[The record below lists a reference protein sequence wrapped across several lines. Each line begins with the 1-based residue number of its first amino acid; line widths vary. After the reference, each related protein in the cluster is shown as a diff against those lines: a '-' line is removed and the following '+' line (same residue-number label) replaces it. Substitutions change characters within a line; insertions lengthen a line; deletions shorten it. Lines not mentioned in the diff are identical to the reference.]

1 MKVYLIKKEKYK
13 KYESPDVVKRALGR
27 DLKYSEDG
35 APLGCSISNTKN
47 YWIYAE
53 GDCGIDIEE
62 KGRAVKES
70 VVKKLHPLERE
81 YMKALA
87 YGTSEWTDEF
97 LHIWTVKEAWLKL
110 LKTGLSGGLDSFSV
124 LNDDLSYK
132 DGINGYSIY
141 PLSHRNLVGTLI
153 TKDEYEGI
161 ETVKFAGKTA
171 KPCMDYAAD
180 LLAIK
185 AYSKSDLTGKLRL
198 KGYSEDEI
206 RNCIER
212 FEELGYLNDAEYA
225 RRFAESA
232 ALSNKGSGYVRQKLS
247 GSGIAREDMPVFDR
261 EEEYERALAL
271 GRSLF
276 KEIESREE
284 KEKLLAKIGRKL
296 ASSGFDPS
304 TIYKVLAKLR

>member
-1 MKVYLIKKEKYK
+1 MKVYLIKKGKYK

-27 DLKYSEDG
+27 ELTYNEDG

-62 KGRAVKES
+62 KGRVIKES
-70 VVKKLHPLERE
+70 VVKKLHPLERK
-81 YMKALA
+81 YMNALA

-110 LKTGLSGGLDSFSV
+110 LKLGLSGGLDSFSV
-124 LNDDLSYK
+124 LDDDLSYK
-132 DGINGYSIY
+132 DEINGFKVYS
-141 PLSHRNLVGTLI
+141 LSHRDLVGTLI

-161 ETVKFAGKTA
+161 ETVKFSGKTA

-180 LLAIK
+180 LLSVK
-185 AYSKSDLTGKLRL
+185 AYSKSDLAGKLKL
-198 KGYSEDEI
+198 KGYSEDDI
-206 RNCIER
+206 KSCIKR

-247 GSGIAREDMPVFDR
+247 KSGIAKEDMPDFDR
-261 EEEYERALAL
+261 EDEYERALAA
-271 GRSLF
+271 GKSLY
-276 KEIESREE
+276 KETESREE
-284 KEKLLAKIGRKL
+284 KEKLLAKIGRRL

-304 TIYKVLAKLR
+304 TVYKVLAKLR